1 MKYFIPLSNTG
12 WAKKYFLLLSLFLIL
27 EGQTKASEPVV
38 IDYFFEPGC
47 RECKII
53 SDTVLPTLSNTFNG
67 KYSLNY
73 RDVGIMTNYLALVR
87 CQQTADSIK
96 NEPVYM
102 AVNERRLFSGL
113 SEIQTGFLAAVDEII
128 HERPIISANKVP
140 AVATNLAAEISGRQ
154 TESSP
159 RRSHASG
166 LVNMGRLVRHS
177 SLSDGGSLGHLPDSR
192 GLLDFRFRQ
201 FTVFG
206 VLLAGLVDGINP
218 CAISTLIFLVSV
230 LVIAGFRNSR
240 LIAVGIAYCL
250 ASFLTYTAIGFGL
263 FRLIHNLEGFSFVRR
278 GLELLMAG
286 LLIVMACFSFKDAWK
301 YHLSKDPNSI
311 TLKLPRRIK
320 LIMNS
325 VMRLFSTTRHALL
338 AAFIIGVLVTLL
350 ETVCTG
356 QVYVPTLVLIIKS
369 GASPFLGLIYLLLYN
384 LMFILPL
391 VIVFVLILYGI
402 KVQHLIDWSKRQVVK
417 SKVIMGCLFVVLALV
432 FILL

>member
-1 MKYFIPLSNTG
+1 MKHSVPLSKIG
-12 WAKKYFLLLSLFLIL
+12 WTKKYFLLLSVFLFL
-27 EGQTKASEPVV
+27 EGQTKAFEPLV
-38 IDYFFEPGC
+38 IDHFFEPGC
-47 RECKII
+47 RECQIV
-53 SDTVLPTLSNTFNG
+53 SDTVLPALSNAFNG
-67 KYSLNY
+67 KYILNH
-73 RDVGIMTNYLALVR
+73 RDLGIMTNYAVLAH
-87 CQQTADSIK
+87 CQETTGSVK
-96 NEPVYM
+96 NEPVYITI
-102 AVNERRLFSGL
+102 NERLLFSGL
-113 SEIQTGFLAAVDEII
+113 TEIQSDFLTAVDKTVREQAITQDKKDYLVDLPALI
-128 HERPIISANKVP
+128 ERRFQ
-140 AVATNLAAEISGRQ
+140 NL
-154 TESSP
+154 TF
-159 RRSHASG
+159 
-166 LVNMGRLVRHS
+166 L
-177 SLSDGGSLGHLPDSR
+177 
-192 GLLDFRFRQ
+192 
-201 FTVFG
+201 G

-230 LVIAGFRNSR
+230 LFIAGFRNSR
-240 LIAVGIAYCL
+240 LIAVGTAYCL

-263 FRLIHNLEGFSFVRR
+263 FRVIHNLEGLPFVRR

-286 LLIVMACFSFKDAWK
+286 ILIVMAYISFNDAWK

-311 TLKLPRRIK
+311 MLKLPRRIK

-391 VIVFVLILYGI
+391 VIVFGLILYGI
-402 KVQHLIDWSKRQVVK
+402 KVQHLIDWSRRQVVK
-417 SKVIMGCLFVVLALV
+417 SKVIMGCLFVALALV